1 MFAPRAARRTDL
13 RRLRRDHRLVVDA
26 EIAAADNP
34 SRAGRVPTL
43 SCCRTYLVVGRTYLV
58 VGRTYLVVGPLADA
72 TRYVLGR
79 VEQQAS
85 SDLRPQR

>member
-1 MFAPRAARRTDL
+1 MFTPRAARRTDL
-13 RRLRRDHRLVVDA
+13 RRLPRDHRLVVDA

-58 VGRTYLVVGPLADA
+58 VGPLADA
-72 TRYVLGR
+72 TRHVLGR